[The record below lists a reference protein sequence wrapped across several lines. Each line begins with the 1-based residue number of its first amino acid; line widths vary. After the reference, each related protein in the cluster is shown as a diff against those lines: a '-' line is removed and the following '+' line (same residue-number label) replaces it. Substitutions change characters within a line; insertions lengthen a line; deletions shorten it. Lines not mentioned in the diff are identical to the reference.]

1 MYHLP
6 FVIFHLREIVA
17 SRRLAVVL
25 DRQRD
30 KAKIKND
37 KCQMIYMTNA
47 VFVLERVK
55 PPFLT

>member
-25 DRQRD
+25 DRQRE
-30 KAKIKND
+30 KAKMKND
-37 KCQMIYMTNA
+37 KCQMLYDQCLFWFSSA
-47 VFVLERVK
+47 SSH
-55 PPFLT
+55 PS